1 MHNERVK
8 VLADVKEALEKHGC
22 VLPDSA
28 ALGILNDKSNEKV
41 FGTNPNGND
50 PYTKVPWG
58 DVDALIDEREK
69 ARKELGIQ

>member
-28 ALGILNDKSNEKV
+28 ALDILNDKHNEKI
-41 FGTNPNGND
+41 FGTNSNGD
-50 PYTKVPWG
+50 DSYTKVPWSHA
-58 DVDALIDEREK
+58 DALIDERKK
-69 ARKELGIQ
+69 ARKELGMC